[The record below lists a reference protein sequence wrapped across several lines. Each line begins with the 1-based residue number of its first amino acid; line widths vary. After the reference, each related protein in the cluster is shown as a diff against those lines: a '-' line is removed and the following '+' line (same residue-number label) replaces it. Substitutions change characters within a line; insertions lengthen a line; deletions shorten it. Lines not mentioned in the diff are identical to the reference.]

1 MNNVTTKT
9 TAPSSSQQELRRIIS
24 WAKDNP
30 DDWYRICH
38 MESCEPT
45 VAYISDLVKRL
56 RQAELYT
63 LLYLVIFSNEF
74 VGGVGGAIA
83 KTMGECFLDTPVD
96 FLVERFCNNMEL
108 KAKEWAAKPA
118 GD

>member
-74 VGGVGGAIA
+74 MGGVGGAIA
-83 KTMGECFLDTPVD
+83 RTIEDCFLDIPVD
-96 FLVERFCNNMEL
+96 LLVERFCSNLEL
-108 KAKEWAAKPA
+108 EEKEWAAKPA

>member
-9 TAPSSSQQELRRIIS
+9 TAPSSSQQELRRMIS

-63 LLYLVIFSNEF
+63 LLYFVIFSNEF
-74 VGGVGGAIA
+74 VGGVEGAIV
-83 KTMGECFLDTPVD
+83 KTMGECFLDTPAD
-96 FLVERFCNNMEL
+96 LLVERFCDNMEL
-108 KAKEWAAKPA
+108 KAREWVTKPA
-118 GD
+118 EG